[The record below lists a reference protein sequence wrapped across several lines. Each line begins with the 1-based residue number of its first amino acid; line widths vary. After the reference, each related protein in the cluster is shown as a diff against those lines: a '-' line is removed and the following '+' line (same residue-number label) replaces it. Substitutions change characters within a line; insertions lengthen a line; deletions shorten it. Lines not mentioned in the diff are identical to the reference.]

1 MIYFLGIGGIGMSA
15 LARYFK
21 AKGHEV
27 AGYDR
32 TPSPLTK
39 RLESEGIAVHYTDD
53 PLLVPENID
62 FVVLTPAIPSYSLEL
77 NYLRERN
84 AKIVKRAEVLG
95 MLSRQ
100 HKALAIAGT
109 HGKTTT
115 TALVTHILMTA
126 GKKLSAFIGGIAR
139 NIDSNVVIG
148 EEHDELIVM
157 EADEFDHSFLQ
168 LSPFVSIVTSIDADH
183 LDIYGDYQHLVESF
197 NEFVDKTADDGLV
210 IYHANLPIKTNKK
223 HITYGL
229 EHADVIAQNICVI
242 SGETCFDVKNAVEDH
257 LVDDKNLFNLR
268 NLREPI
274 KMSLYGNHNVQNALA
289 AIIMCSYLGIDEASI
304 REGLA
309 TFKGVQR
316 RFDIRVRN
324 ERHIYVDD
332 YAHHP
337 EEIKA
342 ALTAARNAF
351 CDKELTVI
359 FQPHLFTR
367 TRDFM
372 DGFAES
378 LSLADRVILLD
389 IYPAR
394 ELPIEGVTSAVLLE
408 KITSKNKMLCSK
420 ENLLD
425 TIKDIDP
432 ELVMTVG
439 AGDIDRFV
447 PQLEKMLEI

>member
-1 MIYFLGIGGIGMSA
+1 MLYFLGIGGIGMSA

-21 AKGHEV
+21 AKGYEV
-27 AGYDR
+27 AGYDK
-32 TPSPLTK
+32 TPSPLTR
-39 RLESEGIAVHYTDD
+39 RLEEEGISIHYVDD
-53 PLLVPENID
+53 PSLIPENIE
-62 FVVLTPAIPSYSLEL
+62 FVVLTPAIPANSLEL
-77 NYLRERN
+77 NYLKSRGV
-84 AKIVKRAEVLG
+84 KILKRAEVLG
-95 MLSRQ
+95 MLSEQ

-148 EEHDELIVM
+148 EERDDLVVM
-157 EADEFDHSFLQ
+157 EADEFDHSFLK
-168 LSPFVSIVTSIDADH
+168 LSPYVSIVTSIDADH

-197 NEFVDKTADDGLV
+197 NEFVNKTSDDGLV
-210 IYHANLPIKTNKK
+210 IYHSNLPIKTNKK

-229 EHADVIAQNICVI
+229 ENADVIAQHLCVI
-242 SGETCFDVKNAVEDH
+242 NGETCFDLTVQADRTLEENKI
-257 LVDDKNLFNLR
+257 LRFLR
-268 NLREPI
+268 NLREI
-274 KMSLYGNHNVQNALA
+274 KMSLYGLHNVQNALA
-289 AIIMCSYLGIDEASI
+289 AIIMCSYIGVPEDAI
-304 REGLA
+304 REGLR

-316 RFDIRVRN
+316 RFDIRVKDAH
-324 ERHIYVDD
+324 HIYVDD

-342 ALTAARNAF
+342 ALTAARHAYPG
-351 CDKELTVI
+351 KELTVV

-394 ELPIEGVTSAVLLE
+394 ELPIPGVTSAALLE
-408 KITSKNKMLCSK
+408 KITTKDKMLCSK
-420 ENLLD
+420 EELLNK
-425 TIKDIDP
+425 IKDINP
-432 ELVMTVG
+432 ELIMTVG

-447 PQLEKMLEI
+447 PQIEKMFENE

>member
-1 MIYFLGIGGIGMSA
+1 MLYFLGIGGIGMSA

-21 AKGHEV
+21 AKGYEV
-27 AGYDR
+27 AGYDK
-32 TPSPLTK
+32 TPSPLTR
-39 RLESEGIAVHYTDD
+39 RLESEGIGIHYVDD
-53 PLLVPENID
+53 PSLIPENIE
-62 FVVLTPAIPSYSLEL
+62 FVVLTPAIPANSLEL
-77 NYLRERN
+77 NYLKGKGVRIL
-84 AKIVKRAEVLG
+84 KGAEVLG
-95 MLSRQ
+95 MLSEQ

-148 EEHDELIVM
+148 EEKDELVVM
-157 EADEFDHSFLQ
+157 EADEFDHSFLK

-197 NEFVDKTADDGLV
+197 NEFVNKTDDEGLV
-210 IYHANLPIKTNKK
+210 IYHSNLPIRTNKK

-229 EHADVIAQNICVI
+229 ENADVVAENICVI
-242 SGETCFDVKNAVEDH
+242 EGETCFDLTVQADRTVED
-257 LVDDKNLFNLR
+257 KKILR
-268 NLREPI
+268 FLRDLREL
-274 KMSLYGNHNVQNALA
+274 KMSLYGTHNVQNALA
-289 AIIMCSYLGIDEASI
+289 AIIMCTYIGVPEDAI

-316 RFDIRVRN
+316 RFDIRVKN
-324 ERHIYVDD
+324 AHHIYVDD

-342 ALTAARNAF
+342 ALTAARHAF
-351 CDKELTVI
+351 PDKELTVV
-359 FQPHLFTR
+359 FQPHLFSR

-378 LSLADRVILLD
+378 LSLADRVIMLD

-394 ELPIEGVTSAVLLE
+394 ELPIPGVTSAALLE
-408 KITSKNKMLCSK
+408 KITAKKKMLCSK
-420 ENLLD
+420 EELLNK
-425 TIKDIDP
+425 IKDIDP
-432 ELVMTVG
+432 ELIMTVG

-447 PQLEKMLEI
+447 PQIEKMFENE